1 MYNLLIVFLH
11 NMVAPAPITCC
22 ASLHLHP
29 LQERAELKRR
39 RALEEA
45 AAAARRNRLVVTID
59 LLGRK
64 VLLPADQDTG
74 GADSAGVAGGAG
86 GSSSIQLGSSGAG
99 GGGAAAAAG
108 GASKGQKEGGSGTAG
123 GEAAGDAQVRGCWG
137 MILVADSSCL
147 LIGAMHIKRSPTA
160 TTTRDFSSGL
170 PPGTDKY
177 VLKLNGRIHHCCLC
191 SRAPPLHQQRWP
203 RR

>member
-1 MYNLLIVFLH
+1 MPPLLT
-11 NMVAPAPITCC
+11 TCSACHFSC
-22 ASLHLHP
+22 AI
-29 LQERAELKRR
+29 QERAELKRR

-74 GADSAGVAGGAG
+74 GADSAAAG
-86 GSSSIQLGSSGAG
+86 GSSSIQLGSSGAEG
-99 GGGAAAAAG
+99 SGAAAAAG

-147 LIGAMHIKRSPTA
+147 LIGAMHNKRSPTA
-160 TTTRDFSSGL
+160 TTTRDFSPGL

-191 SRAPPLHQQRWP
+191 SRAPPLHQQRW
-203 RR
+203 RRR